1 MSNAKQEL
9 TPEEKLLAL
18 IQRDKSQETPP
29 VVAVAPVSPSP
40 APVAVASP
48 AAPAVVESPSPVVPK
63 AEPAS
68 EKKLK
73 LSAQVEKPQVKA
85 PEKAEPVAPS
95 KIAEE
100 KTMPAAAAKAV
111 ASSGPDKQVEPA
123 PVPSPP
129 KETPVVVT
137 QAQPIVMTVRRG
149 VIGLPLINRVLA
161 LVVLVLLVCVVYSVA
176 SIRADVAKEV
186 SAQVANAGSLTL
198 APPMMTSESAPAL
211 DFFLDKVKR
220 NLFLPIGSPVSTNG
234 VGPVVVGKAGDLKLV
249 GISMDDA
256 APEESLAI
264 IRNKVDSKTYFVKAG
279 EGVGDT
285 GLTLARVL
293 PDRVILKSHK
303 QEVELK

>member
-1 MSNAKQEL
+1 
-9 TPEEKLLAL
+9 
-18 IQRDKSQETPP
+18 
-29 VVAVAPVSPSP
+29 
-40 APVAVASP
+40 
-48 AAPAVVESPSPVVPK
+48 VESPSPVVPK

-73 LSAQVEKPQVKA
+73 LSAQVENPQVKA
-85 PEKAEPVAPS
+85 PEKAVPVPPS

-111 ASSGPDKQVEPA
+111 ASSGPDKQVAPA

-137 QAQPIVMTVRRG
+137 QAQPLVMTVRRG

-161 LVVLVLLVCVVYSVA
+161 LVVLVLLICVVYSVA

-198 APPMMTSESAPAL
+198 APPVMTSESAPAL
-211 DFFLDKVKR
+211 DFFLEKVSKR
-220 NLFLPIGSPVSTNG
+220 NLFLPIGSPVPTNG
-234 VGPVVVGKAGDLKLV
+234 IGPVVVGKAGDLKLV

-293 PDRVILKSHK
+293 SDRVILKSHK